1 MSAAQPLLSAAVR
14 QLSRSSYGVVA
25 APARGFQVFRI
36 DGYSWT
42 KTLPAGERISSGQF
56 VVGGRGWHIATT
68 PTARTAPGTPTPTP
82 SPSSSGSPPPT
93 RRSACGRS
101 TSSACSTPP
110 ATPRTSSPLRRAS
123 SPPPGRRHYGHHSE
137 SDSDDETEDGVGVG
151 LPDFVTKELD
161 RRRETLLRDDCLAI
175 RCDVGVTELG
185 VLAVAP
191 KESNNARRQDD
202 GGGGESCRRH
212 GVHPQEP
219 RQKPPRVVY
228 PAAGE
233 SLAAGK

>member
-1 MSAAQPLLSAAVR
+1 MSAAQPLLAAAVR
-14 QLSRSSYGVVA
+14 QLSRSAYGVVD

-42 KTLPAGERISSGQF
+42 KTLPADERISSGQF
-56 VVGGRGWHIATT
+56 VVGGRGWHIDYYPNGTDRARDSDSDSISLFLRLAAAYQKERVRAQYKFSLLDPSGNAAYEFPAATSVFT
-68 PTARTAPGTPTPTP
+68 
-82 SPSSSGSPPPT
+82 
-93 RRSACGRS
+93 SA
-101 TSSACSTPP
+101 
-110 ATPRTSSPLRRAS
+110 
-123 SPPPGRRHYGHHSE
+123 GRRHYGHHSE

-202 GGGGESCRRH
+202 GRGGESSRRR
-212 GVHPQEP
+212 
-219 RQKPPRVVY
+219 RQPLDDMEYIRR
-228 PAAGE
+228 
-233 SLAAGK
+233 SLAKNRRA

>member
-14 QLSRSSYGVVA
+14 QLSRSAYGVVA

-123 SPPPGRRHYGHHSE
+123 SPPPAAA
-137 SDSDDETEDGVGVG
+137 TTVI
-151 LPDFVTKELD
+151 TAKATATT
-161 RRRETLLRDDCLAI
+161 RRRTASASASPTSSPRSWTGAARPCSGTTASPSAATSAS
-175 RCDVGVTELG
+175 RSSASWPSRQRRVTTPG
-185 VLAVAP
+185 DRTTAAA
-191 KESNNARRQDD
+191 AR
-202 GGGGESCRRH
+202 
-212 GVHPQEP
+212 
-219 RQKPPRVVY
+219 
-228 PAAGE
+228 AAGDME
-233 SLAAGK
+233 YIRTSLAKNRRAWSIRPPENL